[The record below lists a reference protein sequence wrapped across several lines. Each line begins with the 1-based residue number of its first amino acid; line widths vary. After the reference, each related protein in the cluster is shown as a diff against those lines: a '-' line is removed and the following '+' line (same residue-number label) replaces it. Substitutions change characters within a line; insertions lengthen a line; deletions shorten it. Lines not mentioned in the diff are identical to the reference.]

1 MNGGIIDA
9 SKIQNDCFPLVDANA
24 FISHSHSDIREVTL
38 NCYWIEIQMR
48 IGKTIIP
55 YFSSNAHLML
65 SSALSMMIDKYEALF
80 SYDTPNSISARDVIT
95 KTIRNKTHSQ

>member
-1 MNGGIIDA
+1 
-9 SKIQNDCFPLVDANA
+9 
-24 FISHSHSDIREVTL
+24 
-38 NCYWIEIQMR
+38 MR

-65 SSALSMMIDKYEALF
+65 SSALSMMIDKYEVLF

>member
-1 MNGGIIDA
+1 
-9 SKIQNDCFPLVDANA
+9 
-24 FISHSHSDIREVTL
+24 
-38 NCYWIEIQMR
+38 MR

-80 SYDTPNSISARDVIT
+80 FL
-95 KTIRNKTHSQ
+95 

>member
-1 MNGGIIDA
+1 
-9 SKIQNDCFPLVDANA
+9 
-24 FISHSHSDIREVTL
+24 
-38 NCYWIEIQMR
+38 MR